1 MTPLAYAVGLGHV
14 EVVRVLLKSRA
25 KVNVHVADWS
35 LDGMMSEVS
44 KQGIMING
52 MYRKMRETTVS
63 ALGFAS
69 MIGEENI
76 VRLLLQS
83 GAKVNEGEWSPLNM
97 ASEAGRTGVVK
108 LLLKAGARA
117 DYGGSTQFRESPLYY
132 AACLGYYEIVKLLLE
147 ARATLAIEWHGESP
161 LSTVAENGD
170 VGIARLFL
178 EHCVDVNFGGKNG
191 NPPLVLAS
199 RRGHVE
205 VVRLL
210 LRAGANLETKDRK
223 DLLSPIKLAAE
234 GGHHEVVRLL
244 IGAGADV
251 NKERP
256 WLVQYCE
263 DVFGAQYCQGV
274 FADKELERQ

>member
-25 KVNVHVADWS
+25 KVNVHVNHWS
-35 LDGMMSEVS
+35 FDAMMSEVT
-44 KQGIMING
+44 KQEIMIKG
-52 MYRKMRETTVS
+52 MPYRAALETS

-97 ASEAGRTGVVK
+97 ASNAGRTGVVK
-108 LLLKAGARA
+108 MLLKAGARA
-117 DYGGSTQFRESPLYY
+117 DYGGSTCDLTPLYHAVY
-132 AACLGYYEIVKLLLE
+132 LGYYLIVKLLLE
-147 ARATLAIEWHGESP
+147 AGATLAAEWLGKSP
-161 LSTVAENGD
+161 LSTVAGIGD

-178 EHCVDVNFGGKNG
+178 EQGVDVNFGGKNG

-199 RRGHVE
+199 WRGHVE

-210 LRAGANLETKDRK
+210 LNAGANLETKDREYG
-223 DLLSPIKLAAE
+223 LSAVRLAAE
-234 GGHHEVVRLL
+234 SGHHEVVRLL
-244 IGAGADV
+244 LEAGADV

-263 DVFGAQYCQGV
+263 DVFGAQYCQDV
-274 FADKELERQ
+274 FGDKELERQ